1 MTYLIVAGIIAVLA
15 GIYMLIAPIF
25 FKNFCTVVDKIIFI
39 LDEKIQQI
47 KLIVGVLLLGVAAWV
62 FYLSL
67 NPEIGRMLHPV
78 WVIALIFGLLYLF
91 FPRWLDTVSKVA
103 NKSIF
108 PIDQYVLGST
118 KVIGLLLL
126 ISAAYIFYMVYV
138 ISTI

>member
-25 FKNFCTVVDKIIFI
+25 FKNFCGVVDKIVFI
-39 LDEKIQQI
+39 LDEQVQKI
-47 KLIVGVLLLGVAAWV
+47 KLIVGFLLLAVAGWV

-67 NPEIGRMLHPV
+67 NPEIGRLLHPV
-78 WVIALIFGLLYLF
+78 WVIALVFGLLYLF
-91 FPRWLDTVSKVA
+91 FPKWLESLSKIA

-108 PIDQYVLGST
+108 PTDQYVLGSA

-126 ISAAYIFYMVYV
+126 LSAAYIFYMVYV
-138 ISTI
+138 ISLI